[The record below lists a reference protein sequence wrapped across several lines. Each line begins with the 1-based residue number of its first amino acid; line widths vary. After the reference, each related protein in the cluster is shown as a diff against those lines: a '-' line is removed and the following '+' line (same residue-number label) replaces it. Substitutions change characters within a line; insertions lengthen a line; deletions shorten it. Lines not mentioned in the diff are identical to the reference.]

1 MLYILKTKS
10 GNNRPILLGTLQLFP
25 LACRPA
31 VCRSEC
37 CSSSLFEYTVSDG
50 KNVPLNFKGGINE
63 ALSLIDFASSTV
75 FVLSLRFCLLLY
87 DSFSHLE
94 FGSRSHIV
102 NILDIVFWEMKTFS
116 AALQHFSALY
126 NISLSPAHSPQINVF
141 LLSHSCQWQDEGK
154 VASWL

>member
-1 MLYILKTKS
+1 MLAMKRSIPNVLPMQVIGDSIVLNQCKNTDLNFLSHYLYALHLKNKFLGS

-50 KNVPLNFKGGINE
+50 KNIPLNFKGGINE

-102 NILDIVFWEMKTFS
+102 NILDIVF
-116 AALQHFSALY
+116 
-126 NISLSPAHSPQINVF
+126 
-141 LLSHSCQWQDEGK
+141 
-154 VASWL
+154 